1 MSESA
6 ELALTADG
14 ITKVYAGAEAPVN
27 ALRGVSLRV
36 TEGEFV
42 AVVGPS
48 GCGKSTLLHISGAMD
63 RPTAGRVSIGGRFL
77 DQLDEDG
84 LTDLRRRR
92 IGFVFQFF
100 NLLPT
105 LTVLENIALPLLL
118 TGASPAVAA
127 AEARLVC
134 ERVAL
139 SGRLTHF
146 PRQLSGGEAQRVAIA
161 RSIVHRPLL
170 VIADEPTGNLDSA
183 TGAQV
188 LQLLAELNR
197 ERGVTLLLA
206 THAAH
211 VAAAAHRIVYMR
223 DGLIQRDEGT
233 DA

>member
-1 MSESA
+1 MTQSSEPALRA
-6 ELALTADG
+6 EG
-14 ITKVYAGAEAPVN
+14 ITKIYAGADAPVE
-27 ALRGVSLRV
+27 ALRGVSLSV
-36 TEGEFV
+36 AQGEFV

-63 RPTAGRVSIGGRFL
+63 RPTAGRVSIGGRFV
-77 DQLDEDG
+77 DELDEDG
-84 LTDLRRRR
+84 LTGLRRRQ

-127 AEARLVC
+127 AEARLVSA
-134 ERVAL
+134 RVGL

-170 VIADEPTGNLDSA
+170 VIADEPTGNLDSV

-197 ERGVTLLLA
+197 ERGVTLVLA
-206 THAAH
+206 THEAH
-211 VAAAAHRIVYMR
+211 VAAAAHRIVHMR
-223 DGLIQRDEGT
+223 DGLVERDGG
-233 DA
+233 AAA

>member
-1 MSESA
+1 MTVFPEPVLMA
-6 ELALTADG
+6 EG
-14 ITKVYAGAEAPVN
+14 VTKIYTGAEAPVE
-27 ALRGVSLRV
+27 ALRGVSLSLV
-36 TEGEFV
+36 EGEFV

-63 RPTAGRVSIGGRFL
+63 RPTAGRIAVGGHFL
-77 DQLDEDG
+77 DQLDDDG
-84 LTDLRRRR
+84 LTELRRRR

-118 TGASPAVAA
+118 TGAAPPAATAA
-127 AEARLVC
+127 ARTVS
-134 ERVAL
+134 ERVGV

-161 RSIVHRPLL
+161 RAVVHRPLL
-170 VIADEPTGNLDSA
+170 VIADEPTGNLDSV

-188 LQLLAELNR
+188 LHLLAELNR
-197 ERGVTLLLA
+197 EHGVTVLLA

-211 VAAAAHRIVYMR
+211 VAASAGRVVHMR
-223 DGLIQRDEGT
+223 DGRIERDEGGGR
-233 DA
+233 